1 MFAGSIVALVTPF
14 CVGRVDCSA
23 LEKLIEFHISSG
35 TDAILVCGSTGEGL
49 LLSDSEREQIIAK
62 SIEISNKRVPII
74 VGCSSCWTDDAI
86 KLTSQAEKL
95 GADGVL
101 LIAPYYVKP
110 TQNGIIEHFKT
121 VHNSTNIPI
130 IAYNNPGRCA
140 VDMTVD
146 TVQEIAKLPRVVG
159 LKDSNTNLARVNFLK
174 DKVSKLKL
182 FSGDD
187 PTLPGYLAHG
197 GDGCISV
204 TANVFPRLV
213 KQLLTSWQNRDI
225 ENMQKT
231 ANMLAPVSE
240 AMFVEPNPI
249 PVKYAL
255 SKMKLIENELRLP
268 LTMASD
274 KTKRHLDI
282 LLASML
288 VQKRAS

>member
-14 CVGRVDCSA
+14 CAGKIDYVA
-23 LEKLIEFHISSG
+23 LKKLVEFHISSG

-49 LLSDSEREQIIAK
+49 LLSDVERDQVIAK
-62 SIEISNKRVPII
+62 TIEIANKRIPII

-140 VDMTVD
+140 VDMTID
-146 TVQEIAKLPRVVG
+146 TVAEIAKLPRVVG

-174 DKVSKLKL
+174 YQAPKLKL

-204 TANVFPRLV
+204 TANIVPRLV

-225 ENMQKT
+225 DNMQKT

-255 SKMKLIENELRLP
+255 SRMKLIDNELRLP

-274 KTKRHLDI
+274 KTKRSLD
-282 LLASML
+282 LLLSSI
-288 VQKRAS
+288 QH

>member
-14 CVGRVDCSA
+14 CAGKIDYVA
-23 LEKLIEFHISSG
+23 LKKLVEFHISSG

-49 LLSDSEREQIIAK
+49 LLSDVERDQVIAK
-62 SIEISNKRVPII
+62 TIEIANKRIPII

-101 LIAPYYVKP
+101 LIVPYYVKP

-140 VDMTVD
+140 IDMTID
-146 TVQEIAKLPRVVG
+146 TVAEIAKLPRVVG

-174 DKVSKLKL
+174 YQAPKLKL

-204 TANVFPRLV
+204 TANIVPRLV

-225 ENMQKT
+225 DNMQKI

-255 SKMKLIENELRLP
+255 SRMKLIDNELRLP

-274 KTKRHLDI
+274 KTKRRLDL
-282 LLASML
+282 LLASI
-288 VQKRAS
+288 QH

>member
-1 MFAGSIVALVTPF
+1 MFSGSIVALVTPF
-14 CVGRVDCSA
+14 RVGQIDYVA

-49 LLSDSEREQIIAK
+49 MLSGAEREQIIAK
-62 SIEISNKRVPII
+62 SIEISNKRLPII

-86 KLTSQAEKL
+86 KLAGQAEKL

-110 TQNGIIEHFKT
+110 TQDGIIEHFKT
-121 VHNSTNIPI
+121 VHNVTNIPI

-146 TVQEIAKLPRVVG
+146 TIAEIAKLPRVVG
-159 LKDSNTNLARVNFLK
+159 LKDSNTNLARVNFLREK
-174 DKVSKLKL
+174 APELKL

-213 KQLLTSWQNRDI
+213 KQLLTCWQNRNI
-225 ENMQKT
+225 ENMQKV

-240 AMFVEPNPI
+240 AMFAEPNPI

-268 LTMASD
+268 LVVASD
-274 KTKRHLDI
+274 KTRKRLDFI
-282 LLASML
+282 LASML
-288 VQKRAS
+288 NQK

>member
-14 CVGRVDCSA
+14 CAGKIDYVA
-23 LEKLIEFHISSG
+23 LKKLVEFHISSG

-49 LLSDSEREQIIAK
+49 LLSDAERDQVIAK
-62 SIEISNKRVPII
+62 TIEIANKRIPII

-140 VDMTVD
+140 VDMTID
-146 TVQEIAKLPRVVG
+146 TVAEIAKLPRVVG

-174 DKVSKLKL
+174 YQAPKLKL

-204 TANVFPRLV
+204 TANIVPRLV

-225 ENMQKT
+225 DNMQKT

-255 SKMKLIENELRLP
+255 SRMKLIDNELRLP

-274 KTKRHLDI
+274 KTKRSLD
-282 LLASML
+282 LLLSSI
-288 VQKRAS
+288 QH

>member
-1 MFAGSIVALVTPF
+1 MFSGSIVALVTPF
-14 CVGRVDCSA
+14 CVGQVDYAA

-49 LLSDSEREQIIAK
+49 LLSDAEREQIISK
-62 SIEISNKRVPII
+62 SIKISDKRIPII
-74 VGCSSCWTDDAI
+74 VGCSACWTDEAI
-86 KLTSQAEKL
+86 RLTSQAEKL

-121 VHNSTNIPI
+121 VHDSVNIPI

-146 TVQEIAKLPRVVG
+146 TIVEIAKLSRVVG

-174 DKVSKLKL
+174 EKVSGLKL

-213 KQLLTSWQNRDI
+213 KQLLIAWQNRDI
-225 ENMQKT
+225 EMMQTT

-240 AMFVEPNPI
+240 AMFVEPNPT

-268 LTMASD
+268 LTTASD
-274 KTKRHLDI
+274 KVKRRLDL

-288 VQKRAS
+288 